1 MIFDL
6 KEKEKEA
13 VRITVSN
20 VPLQRG
26 MERKRRQLGSLFSMF
41 HSKEGW
47 REIEKKIKG
56 GMLIFVQ
63 TFILSR
69 FMFSHL
75 FTTFLCG
82 NDDL

>member
-26 MERKRRQLGSLFSMF
+26 MERKRRQLGSLFPMF

-47 REIEKKIKG
+47 REIEKK
-56 GMLIFVQ
+56 
-63 TFILSR
+63 
-69 FMFSHL
+69 
-75 FTTFLCG
+75 
-82 NDDL
+82 N